1 MTEKERILASAE
13 DELASRVRAAQISFR
28 QKETDRQKRIAGLPE
43 ARARLAYIGMCLD
56 RRALGMSINPQ
67 VKEIAGERNAALF
80 TMSVSELE
88 AEQEKT
94 EKLIDELESA
104 APAGAEEEAS
114 GRYYC
119 SVCRDE
125 GYVTDANG
133 IARRCVCFKEIFADK
148 IKEASGL
155 PEGEYELTAPAAGL
169 YPETA
174 DRSRYGI
181 PDSPRANAEKA
192 YELARGFISASGPSA
207 KKILFITGAVGV
219 GKTHLA
225 CCVGNEAAKKSLY
238 VVYSGIAAVLDALQN
253 RFFNSE
259 ESQELY
265 ENRREFIET
274 CDVLIIDDL
283 GVENVTDKRYES
295 LISLIDRRTACGLK
309 TVITSNYGLAEIGN
323 VYGERLASRF
333 ADRKNSLSLRLAG
346 DDIRLIK
353 NIGKHN
359 FEKQ

>member
-1 MTEKERILASAE
+1 MTEKERILASVE

-67 VKEIAGERNAALF
+67 VKAIAGERNAALF

-104 APAGAEEEAS
+104 APAGTEEAS

-133 IARRCVCFKEIFADK
+133 IARRCVCFKEIFARK

-181 PDSPRANAEKA
+181 PDSPRANAEKS

-259 ESQELY
+259 EAQELY
-265 ENRREFIET
+265 VNRREFIET

-295 LISLIDRRTACGLK
+295 LISLIDRRTAGGLK

-353 NIGKHN
+353 NIGKHI